1 MDKYKIQAWIG
12 ILFILF
18 SCAELD
24 EGVDK
29 TIKKRFVKFNFSA
42 ISSSV
47 EEDGS
52 LTRSVIDNSKNIT
65 QLWCTILDSKEN
77 VIRSYH
83 FIGEQTK
90 MFYLEDVEAGKYSA
104 IFMATTEDIP
114 LDTNMPND
122 IALAWITN
130 PMPSKPFEQDYL
142 YKRVDFT
149 VQPDDS
155 SQTLDIKLPRL
166 TGRVEVQIESSNKL
180 IQQLIKK
187 IEIVFDNES
196 NINTALLG
204 SGVYTGSS
212 VLDKIDITQDRGFF
226 SLPGE
231 NLSGKVLIEQQT
243 SFENP
248 EIFTTEFSFKALKIV
263 PGTISTVT
271 LKYSHPEDAYGEIK
285 VSESSYNISNSTTM
299 FLDSEPSSVI
309 NSRTFKVN
317 SPLDVGI
324 DTQHKHL
331 VTRFFAPVELKDTK
345 ILIKFKRYSSK
356 FFYLAHY
363 DVIQPFQESR
373 MDIPVMSRSCKFI
386 AEDGEQ
392 VWIPVQEDLSEKNC
406 ELKISYSEGEYINKI
421 QKIKCGWTFRFQEE
435 KSSRPHR
442 LLNSSPEMARH
453 LCVVAVNMGYML
465 SCDYFKSKYDKL
477 EGLYDDDKKPIDKDF
492 LLKKMFNINQ
502 FKLGILDKNPTAQGL
517 GAIDSFVAMLAEH
530 YRRHYPVYGD
540 PSPSTNAP
548 RRTLFHEFGHFLGY
562 YHGSN
567 MSRDEVTQDDRWAQ
581 FCSQIYFDLCIT
593 KEMPVSTNVIDSLPR

>member
-12 ILFILF
+12 ILFTLF

-24 EGVDK
+24 ERVDK
-29 TIKKRFVKFNFSA
+29 TIKKGFVKFNFST

-83 FIGEQTK
+83 LIGEQTK
-90 MFYLEDVEAGKYSA
+90 MFYMEDVEAGKYSA

-114 LDTNMPND
+114 MDTNMPND
-122 IALAWITN
+122 IAAAWITN
-130 PMPSKPFEQDYL
+130 PMPNKPFEQDYL

-149 VQPDDS
+149 VHPDDS

-166 TGRVEVQIESSNKL
+166 IGRVEVQIESSNKL

-248 EIFTTEFSFKALKIV
+248 EIFTTEFSFKALNIV

-271 LKYSHPEDAYGEIK
+271 LKYSHPEDIYGEIK
-285 VSESSYNISNSTTM
+285 ISESSYNVSNSTTM
-299 FLDSEPSSVI
+299 FLNSEPSSVI

-317 SPLDVGI
+317 SPLDVAI
-324 DTQHKHL
+324 DTQHKQL

-406 ELKISYSEGEYINKI
+406 ELKIYSENEYISKI
-421 QKIKCGWTFRFQEE
+421 QNIKCRWTFRFEE
-435 KSSRPHR
+435 GHFNPPYRILDP
-442 LLNSSPEMARH
+442 SPELARH
-453 LCVVAVNMGYML
+453 LCVVAVNMGYMF
-465 SCDYFKSKYDKL
+465 SCDYFKSKHDEL
-477 EGLYDDDKKPIDKDF
+477 EGLYDNDRIPIDKDF
-492 LLKKMFNINQ
+492 LLKKILNKDQ
-502 FKLGILDKNPTAQGL
+502 LKLGILDNNPTAQGL
-517 GAIDSFVAMLAEH
+517 GGPYVTMLADH
-530 YRRHYPVYGD
+530 FRRHYPIDND
-540 PSPSTNAP
+540 PSPGTNLP

-562 YHGSN
+562 HHGSN
-567 MSRDEVTQDDRWAQ
+567 MTRDEVTQDDRWPQ
-581 FCSQIYFDLCIT
+581 FCSRIYYELCIT
-593 KEMPVSTNVIDSLPR
+593 KEMPVSTNVIESLPR